1 MIKKMILT
9 LIMVLSFIGCSST
22 SKRPEKEVMVI
33 TNVQE
38 AEVFLNG
45 EYYGKIYGGRLQ
57 MSVPKNEVNVVML
70 KGETGA
76 SNKVIEKDFNENYL
90 SIYLEKPV
98 KTSTAAQES
107 SEVSE
112 VKKELENMKL
122 KESIKQELEF
132 ERAKER
138 ILKLEVKN

>member
-1 MIKKMILT
+1 MKRIILT
-9 LIMVLSFIGCSST
+9 LIMIMSFMGCSST
-22 SKRPEKEVMVI
+22 SKRPEREVTVI

-57 MSVPKNEVNVVML
+57 MRVPKNEVSVLML
-70 KGETGA
+70 KGETGT
-76 SNKVIEKDFNENYL
+76 SNKVIEKDFNESYL
-90 SIYLEKPV
+90 SIYLEQPAKRSAAIEE
-98 KTSTAAQES
+98 ST
-107 SEVSE
+107 EVSE
-112 VKKELENMKL
+112 VKKELDNLKL
-122 KESIKQELEF
+122 KESIKQELEL

>member
-1 MIKKMILT
+1 MKRIILT
-9 LIMVLSFIGCSST
+9 LIMIMSFMGCSST
-22 SKRPEKEVMVI
+22 SKRPEREVTVI

-57 MSVPKNEVNVVML
+57 MRVPKNEVSVLML
-70 KGETGA
+70 KGETGT
-76 SNKVIEKDFNENYL
+76 SNKVIEKDFNESYL
-90 SIYLEKPV
+90 SIYLEQPAKKSV
-98 KTSTAAQES
+98 AVQEN

-112 VKKELENMKL
+112 IKRELDNMKL
-122 KESIKQELEF
+122 KESIKQELEL

>member
-1 MIKKMILT
+1 MIKKTILA
-9 LIMVLSFIGCSST
+9 LIMVLSFMGCSST
-22 SKRPEKEVMVI
+22 SKRPEREVMVI

-57 MSVPKNEVNVVML
+57 MSVPKNEVSVVML
-70 KGETGA
+70 KGETGS
-76 SNKVIEKDFNENYL
+76 SNRVIEREFNESYL
-90 SIYLEKPV
+90 SIYLEKPE
-98 KTSTAAQES
+98 KKS
-107 SEVSE
+107 SVSE
-112 VKKELENMKL
+112 DSDGISGVKKELEKMKL
-122 KESIKQELEF
+122 KENIKQELEF

>member
-1 MIKKMILT
+1 MIKKTILT
-9 LIMVLSFIGCSST
+9 LIMVLSFIGCSSA
-22 SKRPEKEVMVI
+22 SKRPEREVMVI

-45 EYYGKIYGGRLQ
+45 EYYGRIYGGRLQ
-57 MSVPKNEVNVVML
+57 MRVPKNEVNVVML

-76 SNKVIEKDFNENYL
+76 SNKVIEKDFNESYV
-90 SIYLEKPV
+90 SIYLEKPAV
-98 KTSTAAQES
+98 KS
-107 SEVSE
+107 SVRGDNNEVSE
-112 VKKELENMKL
+112 VKKELEDMKL

-138 ILKLEVKN
+138 ILKLEVKK

>member
-1 MIKKMILT
+1 MKRIILT
-9 LIMVLSFIGCSST
+9 LIMIMSFMGCSST
-22 SKRPEKEVMVI
+22 SKRPEREVTVI

-57 MSVPKNEVNVVML
+57 MRVPKNEVSVVML
-70 KGETGA
+70 KGETGT
-76 SNKVIEKDFNENYL
+76 SNKVIEREFNESYL

-98 KTSTAAQES
+98 KKSVAIQEN

-112 VKKELENMKL
+112 VKRELDNMKL
-122 KESIKQELEF
+122 KENIKQELEL